1 MSCYFAISVRSY
13 PQSVRFRLHCLFIDT
28 SLNFYHHRQSQHQNY
43 IYDILNHL
51 IECVRLKQQQQL
63 QQPMD
68 DAHHSGG
75 GLDLEEVDDD
85 DEVDDLD
92 DVDDVDDM
100 DDVDDEYHRSRRR
113 RRRRRHHHVDAQ
125 PDIRIILCM
134 FCGDPFSVESVL
146 QPILAEPTCQL
157 TGDRSVMFETFLG
170 DTKRRIE
177 VIMSSYHGANA
188 FRDELVHGFILL
200 YATKRRAS
208 LATLK

>member
-1 MSCYFAISVRSY
+1 MVKWNFYGQRVNIWLKCKCLSLSY
-13 PQSVRFRLHCLFIDT
+13 DDLTNCWFLRLHCLFIDT

-51 IECVRLKQQQQL
+51 IECIRMGDPKNDERYL
-63 QQPMD
+63 QG
-68 DAHHSGG
+68 S
-75 GLDLEEVDDD
+75 
-85 DEVDDLD
+85 
-92 DVDDVDDM
+92 
-100 DDVDDEYHRSRRR
+100 
-113 RRRRRHHHVDAQ
+113 

-146 QPILAEPTCQL
+146 GPIMSEPSCQL
-157 TGDRSVMFETFLG
+157 SGDRSIIFETFLG
-170 DTKRRIE
+170 DTKRKIE

-200 YATKRRAS
+200 FSTKRRAS